1 MILKSP
7 AMPLT
12 CKANVTNSRVT
23 SVCLRINSNYL
34 LLRRIKNLM
43 FTNAL
48 VVVDA
53 KNFTHI
59 IELNAKKVYLTKS

>member
-1 MILKSP
+1 
-7 AMPLT
+7 
-12 CKANVTNSRVT
+12 
-23 SVCLRINSNYL
+23 
-34 LLRRIKNLM
+34 M

-59 IELNAKKVYLTKS
+59 IELNAKKVYLTKSWPIFYQMSSHRKTDVKKIYLKT